1 MTYFILLLIYFALL
15 GIFGIWLPSIGI
27 DFGNSIPSIF
37 GAIIA
42 VQVFNHRAH
51 RPNFSRLKLHY
62 RQRYAEYIGNAF
74 DGKRKQEKAL
84 YLAIDDIHS
93 GNYKRTKN
101 AAKQLLKLKAE
112 TDDEQFVRE
121 VFFGMAQKEM
131 HDIPEAILAYR
142 RAFKI
147 KEDAGILSEIGR
159 LFETLH
165 DYDNALACLEKAAEI
180 GPENALAQNNL
191 GQFYMRAGEYEKAIP
206 YFLAAENA
214 DESFQPALSG
224 LAACYK
230 ITGNDAGYEEYVQK
244 AVENGAYKEVIDGFI
259 SEHKRYER

>member
-15 GIFGIWLPSIGI
+15 GVFGIWLPSIGI
-27 DFGNSIPSIF
+27 DFGKSIPSIF

-74 DGKRKQEKAL
+74 DGKRKQEKTL

-147 KEDAGILSEIGR
+147 KEEQIGFFIYKIVVIDSV
-159 LFETLH
+159 FESFSIRIVC
-165 DYDNALACLEKAAEI
+165 NKSV
-180 GPENALAQNNL
+180 
-191 GQFYMRAGEYEKAIP
+191 
-206 YFLAAENA
+206 LAAINP
-214 DESFQPALSG
+214 SLNVCF
-224 LAACYK
+224 CF
-230 ITGNDAGYEEYVQK
+230 V
-244 AVENGAYKEVIDGFI
+244 F
-259 SEHKRYER
+259 